1 MTRKRFVKR
10 LMSYGCSRND
20 ALRAASLCDGKL
32 SHDIL
37 YWALIEEFVRARRA
51 QMQRAVLYG
60 DEIKQAFGMSG
71 GVHG

>member
-10 LMSYGCSRND
+10 LMSCGCSRND
-20 ALRAASLCDGKL
+20 AQRAANLCDGKL
-32 SHDIL
+32 SYDLL
-37 YWALIEEFVRARRA
+37 YWDLIEEFVRARMA

-60 DEIKQAFGMSG
+60 DEIKQCFGISG